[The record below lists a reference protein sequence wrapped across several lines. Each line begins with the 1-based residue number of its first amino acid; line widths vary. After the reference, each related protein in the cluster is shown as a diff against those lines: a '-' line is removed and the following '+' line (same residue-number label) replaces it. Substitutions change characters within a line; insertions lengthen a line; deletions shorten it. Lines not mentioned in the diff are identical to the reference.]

1 MSNKY
6 KLHPILEEEPRSAKV
21 TKKDRETFKRTDN
34 KPAERLKPR
43 SAKPKR
49 KPVWVYLKESERMKL
64 EDAAIEAEES
74 ISEYIR
80 GVLKKVA
87 KI

>member
-1 MSNKY
+1 MNRH

-34 KPAERLKPR
+34 KPADRPKPR
-43 SAKPKR
+43 SVKPKR
-49 KPVWVYLKESERMKL
+49 KPVWVYLKDSERLNL
-64 EDAAIEAEES
+64 ENAAIEAEES